1 VLAFLSFTHLHSPP
15 MAAPNPSELT
25 ADEVTLLVVAARL
38 AALVK
43 EYAELPPLT
52 EEIQFFWDGKIG
64 REEMVRCA

>member
-1 VLAFLSFTHLHSPP
+1 

-25 ADEVTLLVVAARL
+25 ADEVTLLVVAAWL

-43 EYAELPPLT
+43 EYVELPPLT

>member
-1 VLAFLSFTHLHSPP
+1 
-15 MAAPNPSELT
+15 MAAPKPSELT
-25 ADEVTLLVVAARL
+25 TDEVMLLVVAAWL
-38 AALVK
+38 ATLVK

>member
-1 VLAFLSFTHLHSPP
+1 

-25 ADEVTLLVVAARL
+25 ADEVMLLVVAARL
-38 AALVK
+38 ATLVK
-43 EYAELPPLT
+43 EYAELLPLT